1 MSTSNDAMQQ
11 QIQSTFQEH
20 HKEIQRRSE
29 ISQQGYQD
37 TKSFTKVQDAQEFEF
52 YRSDQKFF
60 VFSLIDDQY
69 LSFH

>member
-1 MSTSNDAMQQ
+1 MSTSNDAMQE

-37 TKSFTKVQDAQEFEF
+37 TKTFTKIPDVQ
-52 YRSDQKFF
+52 SLNLKDQISSFSFF
-60 VFSLIDDQY
+60 L
-69 LSFH
+69 